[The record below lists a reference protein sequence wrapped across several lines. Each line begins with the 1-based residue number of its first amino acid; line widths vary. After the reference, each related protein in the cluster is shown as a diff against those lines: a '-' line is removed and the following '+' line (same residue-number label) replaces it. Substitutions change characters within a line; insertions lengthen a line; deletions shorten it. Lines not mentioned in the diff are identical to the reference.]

1 MIGML
6 KILPAMLCMLLLTG
20 CFWPAIPPSDV
31 DPGEQ
36 EAEVEAEAG
45 VEVGEGALIDEKDKF
60 ALLKTEAIM
69 EIEPT
74 AYGINVSP
82 ANDYLIYRLPG
93 APADG
98 VRILNLETGEIESIE
113 L

>member
-45 VEVGEGALIDEKDKF
+45 VEVGEGALIDEKDGLL
-60 ALLKTEAIM
+60 ALL
-69 EIEPT
+69 
-74 AYGINVSP
+74 
-82 ANDYLIYRLPG
+82 L
-93 APADG
+93 
-98 VRILNLETGEIESIE
+98 
-113 L
+113 